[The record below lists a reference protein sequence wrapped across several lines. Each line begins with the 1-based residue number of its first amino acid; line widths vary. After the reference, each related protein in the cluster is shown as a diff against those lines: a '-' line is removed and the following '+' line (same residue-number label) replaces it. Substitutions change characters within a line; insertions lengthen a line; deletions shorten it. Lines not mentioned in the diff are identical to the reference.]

1 MHYDVISE
9 VHFEKVHMRQIL
21 KSYRT
26 FDEALKKVL
35 SIVNDLNTESINS
48 YGSAYLYRVF
58 EIVVNDDGE
67 YNLYPPTVCA
77 SFRFNYEE

>member
-1 MHYDVISE
+1 MRYDLISE
-9 VHFEKVHMRQIL
+9 VHFEKAHMRQIL

-26 FDEALKKVL
+26 FDEALEEVL
-35 SIVNDLNTESINS
+35 RIVNDLNTESINS
-48 YGSAYLYRVF
+48 YGPPLFYRVF